1 MRFSYVDIWF
11 VLIIKVV
18 RRIMR
23 SRKNEQNQAMVS
35 RFEQA
40 AMMIFMFSSLTLGL
54 FIMALDLAILESTV
68 SRFIAPVII
77 VLSYLWLFIRHINK
91 ENWMSIETAID
102 ESYSKRKRDTVF
114 VVLFTVFF
122 TVHSLALILLFL

>member
-1 MRFSYVDIWF
+1 
-11 VLIIKVV
+11 
-18 RRIMR
+18 MR